1 MLVYAL
7 LPKVPPAPMVR
18 VEPSVPARVRVLFDV
33 RVLPSR
39 MVKVDEV
46 AGAVSVTLLMV
57 VAEATPNTGVTR
69 VGLTLM
75 AKVFPVPVCA
85 PMLVAFP
92 TEVIGPVMFALV
104 VTFVASVASVA
115 VLAFPVSAPTK
126 LGAVTVP
133 EVSIVAAETDPVK
146 VGLAKGA

>member
-39 MVKVDEV
+39 MVKVDAV

-104 VTFVASVASVA
+104 VTFVASVA